1 MLIGG
6 PSFDTVKET
15 EWPPNM
21 RVFEDISDTW
31 GPFQI
36 DLFTSR
42 LNIRFLTTSH
52 GSQIL
57 RKLFTWIGLTFTV
70 FLHSVWLPHAH
81 KRFYNSTKQWD
92 KFWCSAV
99 IYNSATPSDT
109 QTDLSSFFDPPT
121 NTTPQRCSASLA
133 KATSATGL
141 QSLLQNDILGK
152 ATEIILHSWSA
163 GT

>member
-1 MLIGG
+1 MLTGG

-15 EWPPNM
+15 EWPLNL
-21 RVFEDISDTW
+21 RVFEDICDTW

-57 RKLFTWIGLTFTV
+57 RKRFTWIGLTFTV

-92 KFWCSAV
+92 KFCCSAV
-99 IYNSATPSDT
+99 IYNSATPSDRQTYHPSSILLLT
-109 QTDLSSFFDPPT
+109 QPHSGALHPLQKRLRLLACKVCSRVTFWGKLQKLSC
-121 NTTPQRCSASLA
+121 TP
-133 KATSATGL
+133 G
-141 QSLLQNDILGK
+141 
-152 ATEIILHSWSA
+152 
-163 GT
+163 